1 MEYGEPVL
9 IGTELDPESIK
20 ILLNKMKE
28 LRPKGL
34 PTAPQAS
41 KDNSILKSENKVGKT
56 GINTQYFAN
65 MINDFVI
72 IHKPPSQGKTS
83 RLDESDRLDET
94 NRLDQTSRLDK
105 INRSDHTRLT
115 KTNQ

>member
-9 IGTELDPESIK
+9 IGAELDPESIK

-41 KDNSILKSENKVGKT
+41 KDNSILKSKNKVGKT
-56 GINTQYFAN
+56 GIKYFAN

-83 RLDESDRLDET
+83 RLD
-94 NRLDQTSRLDK
+94 QTSRLDK
-105 INRSDHTRLT
+105 INRSDQTRLT